1 MLGTG
6 LLATRPLASSPRLP
20 RPFRPASVAGEFG
33 WAAWSFSR
41 QAKLNAWGWHGL
53 GGGDLYAMTTL
64 GNVVYVRKS
73 EDGYMHALNPD
84 VFYADGEVSTESQS
98 VEATTQWL
106 DFGQPGKT
114 KTITGIDIDAL
125 GVQAVEV
132 YVFIPNPED
141 RRDRTPTLAATI
153 PLGDAESGWTYN
165 GGVIAT
171 EDVGAGTEFMLRF
184 ICESGQ
190 EATINRL
197 TLYWEP
203 VAA

>member
-53 GGGDLYAMTTL
+53 GGGDLYAMATL

-98 VEATTQWL
+98 VEAMTQWL
-106 DFGQPGKT
+106 DFGQPGKG
-114 KTITGIDIDAL
+114 KALTGIDFDGVGIDTI
-125 GVQAVEV
+125 EV
-132 YVFIPNPED
+132 YIAEAGN
-141 RRDRTPTLAATI
+141 RDGVL
-153 PLGDAESGWTYN
+153 AESIPIGSNDGGWTYN
-165 GGVIAT
+165 GEVVPLEVAAT
-171 EDVGAGTEFMLRF
+171 EFKLRF
-184 ICESGQ
+184 IGRADI
-190 EATINRL
+190 EATVNRL

-203 VAA
+203 IAS